1 MFGGR
6 FNRQMTD
13 YSLFSDEQLISSSES
28 DKLTELLSRY
38 VASVFSM
45 ARKYSASADYEEL
58 VSDGM
63 QALVSAVSEYDPEKG
78 SFKTF
83 ASVCIA
89 NRMKNTVSK
98 AERRASKL
106 SDEEMELLP
115 DTAPSPEERVISRE
129 TSEELYR
136 LILEELT
143 PLEKKCLD
151 GIVMGLSYAEIADR
165 IGTDRKSV
173 DNAVARARAKL
184 RRHYSDLI

>member
-1 MFGGR
+1 
-6 FNRQMTD
+6 MTD
-13 YSLFSDEQLISSSES
+13 HSLFSDEQLIKSGSI
-28 DKLTELLSRY
+28 TELLSRY
-38 VASVFSM
+38 IPSVFAM
-45 ARKYSASADYEEL
+45 AKKYSASADYEEL

-63 QALVSAVSEYDPEKG
+63 QALIAAVSEYDPTKG
-78 SFKTF
+78 GFKTF
-83 ASVCIA
+83 VSVCIA

-143 PLEKKCLD
+143 PLEKTCID
-151 GIVMGLSYAEIADR
+151 GVLMGLSYAEIAKK
-165 IGTDRKSV
+165 IGTDKKSV
-173 DNAVARARAKL
+173 NNAVTRARAKL
-184 RRHYSDLI
+184 RRHYSDLM

>member
-1 MFGGR
+1 MQ
-6 FNRQMTD
+6 QMTD
-13 YSLFSDEQLISSSES
+13 HSLLSDEQLIES
-28 DKLTELLSRY
+28 NAITELLPRY
-38 VASVFSM
+38 VPTVFAM

-63 QALVSAVSEYDPEKG
+63 QALISAVSEYDPAKG
-78 SFKTF
+78 SFKAF
-83 ASVCIA
+83 AAVCIA

-115 DTAPSPEERVISRE
+115 DLAPSPEERVISRE

-143 PLEKKCLD
+143 PLEKMCID
-151 GIVMGLSYAEIADR
+151 GVVIGLSYEEIAKR

>member
-1 MFGGR
+1 
-6 FNRQMTD
+6 MTD
-13 YSLFSDEQLISSSES
+13 HSLFSDEQLIES
-28 DKLTELLSRY
+28 GSITELLSRY
-38 VASVFSM
+38 IPSVFAM
-45 ARKYSASADYEEL
+45 AKKYSASADYEEL

-63 QALVSAVSEYDPEKG
+63 QALVAAVSEYDPVKG
-78 SFKTF
+78 GFKAF
-83 ASVCIA
+83 VSVCVA

-143 PLEKKCLD
+143 PLEKKCID
-151 GIVMGLSYAEIADR
+151 GVLMGLSYSEIAQK
-165 IGTDRKSV
+165 IGTDKKSV
-173 DNAVARARAKL
+173 DNAVTRARAKL
-184 RRHYSDLI
+184 RRHYSDLM

>member
-1 MFGGR
+1 
-6 FNRQMTD
+6 MTD
-13 YSLFSDEQLISSSES
+13 HSLFSDEQLIENGFV
-28 DKLTELLSRY
+28 TELLSRY
-38 VASVFSM
+38 VPSVFTM
-45 ARKYSASADYEEL
+45 AKKYSASADYEEL

-63 QALVSAVSEYDPEKG
+63 QALVAAASEYDPEKG
-78 SFKTF
+78 SFKAF
-83 ASVCIA
+83 VSVCVA

-143 PLEKKCLD
+143 PLEKTCID
-151 GIVMGLSYAEIADR
+151 GVVMGLSYAEIAQK

-173 DNAVARARAKL
+173 DNAIARARTKL

>member
-1 MFGGR
+1 
-6 FNRQMTD
+6 MTD
-13 YSLFSDEQLISSSES
+13 HSLLNDEQLIES
-28 DKLTELLSRY
+28 NAITELLPRY
-38 VASVFSM
+38 VPMVFAM

-63 QALVSAVSEYDPEKG
+63 QALISAVSEYDPVKG
-78 SFKTF
+78 SFKAF
-83 ASVCIA
+83 AAVCIA

-115 DTAPSPEERVISRE
+115 DLAPSPEERVISRE

-143 PLEKKCLD
+143 PLEKMCID
-151 GIVMGLSYAEIADR
+151 GVVMGLSYEEIAKR

-173 DNAVARARAKL
+173 DNAVVRARAKL